1 MINCRNQRDKP
12 GEYRILGIPAIY
24 DRVCQQALLNR
35 LEPYLRA
42 DIRDAFVSIMQT
54 RPYPTFGRPVR
65 LRGGPH
71 RLRPGTSPHALQI
84 PSCANALDGHPAL
97 RSTRETSGQ
106 RGITP
111 AFGYG
116 APHSS
121 ARGTLNL
128 LNNVLLSTHYRV
140 VRLLQHPSVLP
151 PVDPWLHVPLDPFP
165 EAVLLV

>member
-1 MINCRNQRDKP
+1 M
-12 GEYRILGIPAIY
+12 A
-24 DRVCQQALLNR
+24 DRFIFGVAPIDYGPVLLLMPFR
-35 LEPYLRA
+35 FQLVLTHLMDTLPSGVLEK
-42 DIRDAFVSIMQT
+42 S
-54 RPYPTFGRPVR
+54 
-65 LRGGPH
+65 
-71 RLRPGTSPHALQI
+71 
-84 PSCANALDGHPAL
+84 
-97 RSTRETSGQ
+97 SGQ